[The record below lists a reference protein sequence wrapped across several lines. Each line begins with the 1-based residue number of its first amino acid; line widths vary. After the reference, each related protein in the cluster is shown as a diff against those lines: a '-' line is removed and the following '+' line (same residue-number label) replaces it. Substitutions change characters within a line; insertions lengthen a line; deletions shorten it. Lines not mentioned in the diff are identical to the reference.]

1 MATAADH
8 VNNTATCS
16 LQIIVRDAQAPTITC
31 PANVQVNA
39 PSTGPSL
46 TVSWTEPVTSDNQGV
61 KSVASSPV
69 RGASFTIGV
78 TTVRYTVTDLAD
90 LTAQCT
96 FTVTVKDVTDPTIT
110 CPSSLTVNTKP
121 GQNKGQWPFLIAAL
135 SRLTCP

>member
-1 MATAADH
+1 MFTVK
-8 VNNTATCS
+8 VNDIAP
-16 LQIIVRDAQAPTITC
+16 PTIAC

-46 TVSWTEPVTSDNQGV
+46 AVSWAEPTTSDNQGV
-61 KSVASSPV
+61 KAVTSSPA
-69 RGASFTIGV
+69 RGASFAIGV

-110 CPSSLTVNTKP
+110 CPSSLAVNTKP
-121 GQNKGQWPFLIAAL
+121 GQNKGQ
-135 SRLTCP
+135 